1 MYNAQYILHKQ
12 GVLFI
17 KFLRNEGDKK
27 AFETH
32 LIASVHIL
40 PCTACLADLTKV
52 SKIVNPLLPFAPHYN
67 SLLIRNHSRIL
78 TINKNRIFWTK
89 ISLKKNEWFFKM
101 A

>member
-1 MYNAQYILHKQ
+1 MYSAQYILHKQ

-27 AFETH
+27 ALWD

-52 SKIVNPLLPFAPHYN
+52 SKMVTTVWAPL
-67 SLLIRNHSRIL
+67 
-78 TINKNRIFWTK
+78 
-89 ISLKKNEWFFKM
+89 
-101 A
+101 